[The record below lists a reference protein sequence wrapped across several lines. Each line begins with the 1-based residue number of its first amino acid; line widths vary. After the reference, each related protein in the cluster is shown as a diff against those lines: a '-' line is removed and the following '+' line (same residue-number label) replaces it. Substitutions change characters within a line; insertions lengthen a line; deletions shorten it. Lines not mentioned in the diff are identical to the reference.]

1 MYVSDHQ
8 VASKMDILVPLISHY
23 SSEIQDTSQNDL
35 VIVAGEVTTIRTILI
50 HRDEQMTFI
59 SLEDLYGE
67 INPMIFL
74 ELWEE
79 VSEWMEEGMIV
90 VAEGK
95 MDNGRGEPKV
105 LVDKITDQIE
115 RVKVVSNIPVKRM
128 KEA

>member
-1 MYVSDHQ
+1 MYLSDHP

-35 VIVAGEVTTIRTILI
+35 VIVAGEVTTIRTILTR
-50 HRDEQMTFI
+50 RDEQMTFI

-90 VAEGK
+90 VAKGK

>member
-1 MYVSDHQ
+1 VYVSDHQ

-35 VIVAGEVTTIRTILI
+35 VIVAGEVTTIRTILTR
-50 HRDEQMTFI
+50 RDEQMTFI

-90 VAEGK
+90 VAKGK